1 LRNEEELMMKKIRLS
16 IDYGYDFEVLAVIS
30 SVKDYKL
37 AWAINRCLNIHLCK
51 SSDIFFGLKKEQ
63 ELLISNFIFETEY
76 TTFRLLKNKSF
87 ETPKNNTPY
96 LIPELKDYDY
106 LIKITGQSISFNSDA
121 IIEKL
126 KELPLVEYIKKVDI
140 QNLKSRENLI
150 F

>member
-1 LRNEEELMMKKIRLS
+1 MKSTKLIVEY
-16 IDYGYDFEVLAVIS
+16 DFDFEVLAVIS

-37 AWAINRCLNIHLCK
+37 AWAINKRLTINLCK
-51 SSDIFFGLKKEQ
+51 TDDICLDFVKEGR
-63 ELLISNFIFETEY
+63 LLISNFIFETEY

-87 ETPKNNTPY
+87 EASRTSKPY

-106 LIKITGQSISFNSDA
+106 LIMISGESIAYNGDVL
-121 IIEKL
+121 IEKL

-140 QNLKSRENLI
+140 KNLKSKENLI

>member
-1 LRNEEELMMKKIRLS
+1 MKSTKLIVEY
-16 IDYGYDFEVLAVIS
+16 DYEFEVLAVIS

-37 AWAINRCLNIHLCK
+37 AWAINKCLTINLCK
-51 SSDIFFGLKKEQ
+51 TEDICLDFVKEGR
-63 ELLISNFIFETEY
+63 LLISNFIFETEY

-87 ETPKNNTPY
+87 EVSRTSKPY

-106 LIKITGQSISFNSDA
+106 LIQISGESIAYNGDV

-126 KELPLVEYIKKVDI
+126 KELSLVEYIKKVDI
-140 QNLKSRENLI
+140 KNLKSKENLI